1 MRLAVGVAEPGWV
14 FDGAV
19 IVRTGLEEFKLSSH
33 GGVFCLREYCRDLL
47 SINGPEAFYS
57 LERLIEDPLRI
68 DPSDDYRR
76 R

>member
-33 GGVFCLREYCRDLL
+33 GGVLCFREDGGDLL
-47 SINGPEAFYS
+47 LVQGLEALYR